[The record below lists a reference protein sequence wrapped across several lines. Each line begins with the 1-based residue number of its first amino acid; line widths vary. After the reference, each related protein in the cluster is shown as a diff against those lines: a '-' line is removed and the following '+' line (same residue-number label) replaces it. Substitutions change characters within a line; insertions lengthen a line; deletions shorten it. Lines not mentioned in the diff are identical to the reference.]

1 MYEVA
6 KFLHV
11 FGAVLLLGNA
21 IVSALW
27 KAGAD
32 RTGDAVVAGTA
43 ARTIGRAD
51 RAFVI
56 PGAILLIGAGYAM
69 AARRPWP
76 LHGLPWLEWG
86 QGLLYLAILV
96 WLLVLVP
103 AQRRMASLAGGA
115 RGGPL
120 PDAYVQASRRWAM
133 WGGVVTLSLLIALF
147 LMAAKP

>member
-6 KFLHV
+6 KFFHV
-11 FGAVLLLGNA
+11 FGAVLLFGNA

-32 RTGDAVVAGTA
+32 RTGDAAVAGAA
-43 ARTIGRAD
+43 ARSIGRAD
-51 RAFVI
+51 RAFVV
-56 PGAILLIGAGYAM
+56 PGVILLIATGYAM

-76 LHGLPWLEWG
+76 LHGLPWLDWG

-96 WLLVLVP
+96 WLLVLGP
-103 AQRRMASLAGGA
+103 AQRRMAALTDAP

-120 PDAYVQASRRWAM
+120 PEGYVQASRRWAR
-133 WGGVVTLSLLIALF
+133 WNGVVTVLLLVVVF
-147 LMAAKP
+147 LMTVKP